1 MTLDYGEIGKRIA
14 RRRKELGLKQSEVE
28 EKADLNLI
36 NENIF
41 KERIANYEKYIQNLL
56 IAVILLTYYGG
67 NQYINLIK
75 KIVFKTYP
83 IGTVSGNT
91 AAIDLLYYPTL
102 LIVYSILISS
112 LESNNCE
119 VMKEIIELKDNK
131 IEGSRYYRDS
141 EYLLC
146 NLFYKIN
153 NISSD
158 FKLFFPDQNY
168 KYPMNEYLY
177 KLFQP
182 IIDDLLFVGD
192 DYSERFTNAELLISL
207 AYAIENYT
215 GKDYVWGPAGRYL
228 YILGYGDKDIS
239 KLPING
245 LIEKIGLYDKVDN
258 KEEFLKKYSSF
269 LSKHYF

>member
-1 MTLDYGEIGKRIA
+1 
-14 RRRKELGLKQSEVE
+14 
-28 EKADLNLI
+28 
-36 NENIF
+36 
-41 KERIANYEKYIQNLL
+41 
-56 IAVILLTYYGG
+56 
-67 NQYINLIK
+67 
-75 KIVFKTYP
+75 
-83 IGTVSGNT
+83 
-91 AAIDLLYYPTL
+91 
-102 LIVYSILISS
+102 
-112 LESNNCE
+112 
-119 VMKEIIELKDNK
+119 
-131 IEGSRYYRDS
+131 
-141 EYLLC
+141 
-146 NLFYKIN
+146 
-153 NISSD
+153 
-158 FKLFFPDQNY
+158 
-168 KYPMNEYLY
+168 MNEYLY

>member
-1 MTLDYGEIGKRIA
+1 
-14 RRRKELGLKQSEVE
+14 
-28 EKADLNLI
+28 
-36 NENIF
+36 
-41 KERIANYEKYIQNLL
+41 
-56 IAVILLTYYGG
+56 
-67 NQYINLIK
+67 
-75 KIVFKTYP
+75 
-83 IGTVSGNT
+83 
-91 AAIDLLYYPTL
+91 
-102 LIVYSILISS
+102 
-112 LESNNCE
+112 
-119 VMKEIIELKDNK
+119 MKEIIELKDNK